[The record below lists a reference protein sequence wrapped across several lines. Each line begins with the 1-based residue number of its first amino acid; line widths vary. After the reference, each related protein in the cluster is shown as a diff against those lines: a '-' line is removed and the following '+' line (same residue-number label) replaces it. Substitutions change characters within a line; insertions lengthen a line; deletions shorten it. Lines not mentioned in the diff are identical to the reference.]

1 MKNIFKVN
9 KLFLSIFLPVI
20 IIDLILV
27 LSFTGVT
34 YSEIYKS
41 VESTL
46 LNEKKNYINWVQ
58 NDLDQQVQMIEHT
71 FSTYSESKDF
81 KDDMTKPIDYR
92 DYQHIRSILSR
103 LNSMSLSSSAPINY
117 TLVSQSYN
125 WKVNGN
131 TFTDLNTQEVQ
142 KIQKELDEQNN
153 AVYWKPS
160 VSGIQMVMQLPV
172 FSNEKN
178 AIGIAEIGQ
187 RKLDKLTQNYQ
198 DDLLLIVNKQDDLLY
213 GKNEFLLT
221 DKNLKN
227 ILENKEDMVL
237 PNGDKVLVSHS
248 LNSQWVFVTML
259 KKSTVKE
266 KVSNAQIGLF
276 LIALLLV
283 IVLVLISYRLAKRYI
298 KPFQTIGNRLS
309 EDKTENY
316 TTDIIVDKIDN
327 LLNEQQELKY
337 IVDNQK
343 NQVET
348 LFIRDLLGNRLSK
361 IDVAEKLEDFSYNL
375 EGRKKFYVL
384 LFQIDLDNDDTKKS
398 IQLFALINLI
408 SEIFTESLRSE
419 PILFEKDTVA
429 LIVGLETK
437 LTFKERERQLSS
449 FCMMLNKYV
458 EKLNFVVYIGISNE
472 YDELSDT
479 SLACQLAKEAIRY
492 QRYYNQD
499 VFFYNKEVEKE
510 SIQKMSKYPKLLEN
524 QLFDNIRKGKMN
536 EISPIYN
543 QLFSEII
550 INNPIPIN
558 FKIAV
563 TTLLNSLLDFSQLM
577 GVSTSFYQNSQKY
590 DELLGMEDISKLK
603 GNIYSIF
610 IKPLISGS
618 QPNQKSKCI
627 SEKMLQIIHT
637 NYDQDLSLEIIG
649 DQLDYSPV
657 YLSVIFK
664 KEYGDNFNDYLQ
676 NYRIEIAKKWLVETD
691 MTIKEMSEQLQYS
704 NSQNFIRFF
713 KRREGTTPGVYR
725 KNNHPLGKL
734 Q

>member
-1 MKNIFKVN
+1 
-9 KLFLSIFLPVI
+9 
-20 IIDLILV
+20 
-27 LSFTGVT
+27 
-34 YSEIYKS
+34 
-41 VESTL
+41 
-46 LNEKKNYINWVQ
+46 
-58 NDLDQQVQMIEHT
+58 
-71 FSTYSESKDF
+71 
-81 KDDMTKPIDYR
+81 
-92 DYQHIRSILSR
+92 
-103 LNSMSLSSSAPINY
+103 SLSSSAPINY

-343 NQVET
+343 NKVET
-348 LFIRDLLGNRLSK
+348 LFIRDLIGNRLYK

-384 LFQIDLDNDDTKKS
+384 LFHTS
-398 IQLFALINLI
+398 
-408 SEIFTESLRSE
+408 
-419 PILFEKDTVA
+419 VA
-429 LIVGLETK
+429 
-437 LTFKERERQLSS
+437 
-449 FCMMLNKYV
+449 
-458 EKLNFVVYIGISNE
+458 
-472 YDELSDT
+472 
-479 SLACQLAKEAIRY
+479 
-492 QRYYNQD
+492 
-499 VFFYNKEVEKE
+499 
-510 SIQKMSKYPKLLEN
+510 
-524 QLFDNIRKGKMN
+524 
-536 EISPIYN
+536 
-543 QLFSEII
+543 
-550 INNPIPIN
+550 
-558 FKIAV
+558 
-563 TTLLNSLLDFSQLM
+563 
-577 GVSTSFYQNSQKY
+577 
-590 DELLGMEDISKLK
+590 
-603 GNIYSIF
+603 
-610 IKPLISGS
+610 
-618 QPNQKSKCI
+618 
-627 SEKMLQIIHT
+627 
-637 NYDQDLSLEIIG
+637 
-649 DQLDYSPV
+649 
-657 YLSVIFK
+657 
-664 KEYGDNFNDYLQ
+664 
-676 NYRIEIAKKWLVETD
+676 
-691 MTIKEMSEQLQYS
+691 
-704 NSQNFIRFF
+704 
-713 KRREGTTPGVYR
+713 
-725 KNNHPLGKL
+725 
-734 Q
+734 

>member
-1 MKNIFKVN
+1 MNLSNFKGRRSLKNIVKVN

-81 KDDMTKPIDYR
+81 KDDMNKPIDYR

-237 PNGDKVLVSHS
+237 PNGDH
-248 LNSQWVFVTML
+248 
-259 KKSTVKE
+259 
-266 KVSNAQIGLF
+266 
-276 LIALLLV
+276 
-283 IVLVLISYRLAKRYI
+283 
-298 KPFQTIGNRLS
+298 
-309 EDKTENY
+309 
-316 TTDIIVDKIDN
+316 
-327 LLNEQQELKY
+327 
-337 IVDNQK
+337 
-343 NQVET
+343 
-348 LFIRDLLGNRLSK
+348 
-361 IDVAEKLEDFSYNL
+361 
-375 EGRKKFYVL
+375 
-384 LFQIDLDNDDTKKS
+384 
-398 IQLFALINLI
+398 
-408 SEIFTESLRSE
+408 
-419 PILFEKDTVA
+419 
-429 LIVGLETK
+429 
-437 LTFKERERQLSS
+437 
-449 FCMMLNKYV
+449 
-458 EKLNFVVYIGISNE
+458 
-472 YDELSDT
+472 
-479 SLACQLAKEAIRY
+479 
-492 QRYYNQD
+492 
-499 VFFYNKEVEKE
+499 
-510 SIQKMSKYPKLLEN
+510 
-524 QLFDNIRKGKMN
+524 
-536 EISPIYN
+536 
-543 QLFSEII
+543 
-550 INNPIPIN
+550 
-558 FKIAV
+558 
-563 TTLLNSLLDFSQLM
+563 
-577 GVSTSFYQNSQKY
+577 
-590 DELLGMEDISKLK
+590 
-603 GNIYSIF
+603 
-610 IKPLISGS
+610 
-618 QPNQKSKCI
+618 
-627 SEKMLQIIHT
+627 
-637 NYDQDLSLEIIG
+637 
-649 DQLDYSPV
+649 
-657 YLSVIFK
+657 
-664 KEYGDNFNDYLQ
+664 
-676 NYRIEIAKKWLVETD
+676 
-691 MTIKEMSEQLQYS
+691 
-704 NSQNFIRFF
+704 
-713 KRREGTTPGVYR
+713 
-725 KNNHPLGKL
+725 
-734 Q
+734 